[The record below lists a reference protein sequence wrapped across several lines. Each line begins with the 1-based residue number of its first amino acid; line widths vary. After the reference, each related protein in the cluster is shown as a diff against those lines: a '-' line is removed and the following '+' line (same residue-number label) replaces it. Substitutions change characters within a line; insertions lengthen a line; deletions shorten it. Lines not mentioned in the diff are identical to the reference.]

1 MQLTSIQMKAIYKR
15 IRRYGTIIKQFDLK
29 DENIRIV
36 LIKHENLYYTFRLQ
50 NGEVKY
56 YEIEAVEK
64 EE

>member
-15 IRRYGTIIKQFDLK
+15 VRRYGTIIKQFDLK

-56 YEIEAVEK
+56 FEIEAVEK
-64 EE
+64 ED